1 MTNTN
6 QLKIVPFSSSI
17 FPHCAAENCVRGV
30 PLLFLRC
37 RHAKKL
43 EFHCILN
50 RSGNGTSPKNLCCSS
65 RMNISMAMIVYQET
79 IVCCPVRQKGRVTS
93 TASDEI
99 HSVQTIATDMFFS
112 ARATAGQPIA
122 GVELL
127 VRYGISAES
136 RTAVTRLSLIREIHV
151 LRYVSRDFCDFQ
163 SVELCND
170 DALDSDILID

>member
-6 QLKIVPFSSSI
+6 QLKIVPFSSSS
-17 FPHCAAENCVRGV
+17 FPHCAAENCVV

-136 RTAVTRLSLIREIHV
+136 RTAVTSLSLIREIHV
-151 LRYVSRDFCDFQ
+151 LRYVSRDFFAT
-163 SVELCND
+163 SKASSFATI